1 MSLIVE
7 SGLEVAVHGDDD
19 DDDDEFEEDAE
30 LLKIKN

>member
-7 SGLEVAVHGDDD
+7 WGLEVAVHG

>member
-19 DDDDEFEEDAE
+19 DDEFEEDAE